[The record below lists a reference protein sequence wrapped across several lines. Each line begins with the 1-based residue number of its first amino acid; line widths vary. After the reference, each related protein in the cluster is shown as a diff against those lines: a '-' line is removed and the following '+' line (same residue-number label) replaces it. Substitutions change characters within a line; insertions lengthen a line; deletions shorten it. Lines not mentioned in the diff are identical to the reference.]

1 MQETNET
8 EPREPSIG
16 ELVHDITQLVSTII
30 RGEIALAKLE
40 IRDTVGRSGA
50 ALALFAVAAFLAM
63 AGIVFVLIAA
73 MLLLTPLVG
82 SGLAALIVTVILF
95 VAAAITA
102 NAAKKTLAPEP
113 PPGAAT
119 VTGAPKPK
127 PSVLPS
133 AARPTKGNA
142 S

>member
-1 MQETNET
+1 MPETNGT
-8 EPREPSIG
+8 EPREASIG

-40 IRDTVGRSGA
+40 ITDAIGRSGA
-50 ALALFAVAAFLAM
+50 ALALFLVAAFLAM

-82 SGLAALIVTVILF
+82 SGLAALIVTVALF

-102 NAAKKTLAPEP
+102 NAAKKKLAPE
-113 PPGAAT
+113 
-119 VTGAPKPK
+119 
-127 PSVLPS
+127 LPRS
-133 AARPTKGNA
+133 AAPA
-142 S
+142 SQAPSLPAAQNLTTGDAP

>member
-1 MQETNET
+1 MPETNET
-8 EPREPSIG
+8 EPGEPSIG

-40 IRDTVGRSGA
+40 ISDAIGRSGA
-50 ALALFAVAAFLAM
+50 ALALFLVAAFLAM
-63 AGIVFVLIAA
+63 AGIVFVLIAM

-82 SGLAALIVTVILF
+82 SGLAAVIVTVVLF

-102 NAAKKTLAPEP
+102 SAAKKRLAPEP
-113 PPGAAT
+113 PRNAAPAA
-119 VTGAPKPK
+119 APKPK
-127 PSVLPS
+127 PAVLPP